1 MNDPFEGEIVKPEP
15 RDGFYDDAERSLANR
30 NSGTLLETLS
40 LDITPIGT
48 HYLLTHFDTPIINRL
63 DHILRFEGDFDEPFE
78 IEAYTLEKV
87 LYKKC
92 VDLKLV

>member
-40 LDITPIGT
+40 LDVTPIGA
-48 HYLLTHFDTPIINRL
+48 HYLLTHFDTPIISR
-63 DHILRFEGDFDEPFE
+63 DEHILRFVGDFSFNGN
-78 IEAYTLEKV
+78 ITYLINMIRI
-87 LYKKC
+87 
-92 VDLKLV
+92 